1 MTCWLLSAINAMQE
15 QKCDVYGKEVIE
27 IPANSDVPSETVEM
41 NVRKESEELWMFV
54 PSEI

>member
-1 MTCWLLSAINAMQE
+1 MQK

-27 IPANSDVPSETVEM
+27 IPANSDAPYETVEM
-41 NVRKESEELWMFV
+41 NMRKESEELWMFV